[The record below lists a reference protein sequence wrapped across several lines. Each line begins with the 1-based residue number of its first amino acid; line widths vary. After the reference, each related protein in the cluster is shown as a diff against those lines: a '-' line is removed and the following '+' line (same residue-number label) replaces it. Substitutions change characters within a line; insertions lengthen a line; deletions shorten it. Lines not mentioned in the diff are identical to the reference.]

1 MINDRQ
7 PEKPVSRSFHNWG
20 AAIWFSLSSS
30 FLLYSFFKAGDEVV
44 SRRELAISIFVSIVA
59 LFLVLV
65 IFSRLKRTN
74 LQRGLALTAALI
86 LGMILSVTFTPKVF
100 PDFLIIRNL
109 EIQVLERNDQTETSL
124 VWAYWAEHSGSE
136 EEIPQAFKDISF
148 SNFEVSGSWSQVEGQ
163 PLKSTQT
170 GDSLH
175 FQPRGI
181 HFHRPVITM
190 LSEGGKALVEVN
202 FNGRRSFYHLNGL
215 DSDPLIIDEI
225 APSTVDLIASLFLYI
240 VAFSGLLYGL
250 LLILLSLV
258 PRAPAHFYTSD
269 ELPDQADHSVERPFL
284 VLLLSFF
291 IPIVILLGILLLL
304 QVTPFGDRT
313 FLRIDMGRQYAAFLG
328 SLKWILSG
336 ENDLFYTFGKGLGG
350 SMISLVAYYLANPIN
365 WLVALFSTE
374 MVPFAITLL
383 VLIRCGLCGLTSAV
397 YFRAIGLKGWNSLIF
412 STAYAL
418 MSYAMVNAENYF
430 FIDGMIFL
438 PLVGM
443 GVEKMVK
450 RRTGWVFLFSLTAI
464 LFIQFYMAYMVALF
478 SFLLLCYLLIM
489 QQKIYIGKMIK
500 ISLQWL
506 GWSILALGLAAIV
519 LLPVVN
525 QLVVGPSRITLPEF
539 LLKTNFPLQ
548 NLLTRN
554 LALAYK
560 PIEIE
565 TGLPFVYSGSVIT
578 FLVISF
584 LFNREISILEKVTS
598 IGILGIFLLSFYL
611 RLLDLA
617 WHGFSQPIW
626 WPHRYAFIFTFW
638 MIRMA
643 ARSWLRWRGIDR
655 NAILVVGVVTL
666 SFILV
671 AILISVNPIST
682 FAIFLEVSAV
692 FICLGLFFYYIRPMG
707 KRGTYFWQALFLLNT
722 TILAINAFSIL
733 RINLQDHRV
742 YSVAK
747 WKDQSKNT
755 VSLLTYLDSQDN
767 SFYRIEDLTHL
778 NENEPLL
785 FSYGG
790 LSHYSSTVNWQT
802 VRYLGS
808 LGVSQ
813 LNFSTRY
820 DPGVPMATDSL
831 TGIRYLIALPCKQK
845 KPYQIIYS
853 EGGKSIYQNDLA
865 LPLAFNAVNVGSRLD
880 FSVTEDI
887 FERLNRIFAT
897 LTGDED
903 QQIYTP
909 VPFGKSQSDDGETEI
924 WQLEPQKAGYLY
936 AWFEA
941 PSDYPTSAKINDSD
955 FSKRFNEN
963 RFGVALLGEVAPG
976 DQILFTFNTPPDFN
990 GRRQPAIYSESLEV
1004 LRDAVSTL
1012 TRLPIELSRDA
1023 SSRISGSWKSAP
1035 AGSYIVLSFPYEA
1048 GWQLRVDGTETE
1060 LLTAVGGLMAF
1071 QVPDTA
1077 AHQFEL
1083 DYIPP
1088 GFTLGRWISVASLI
1102 LALIL
1107 FTFQR
1112 WQARR
1117 TITGRAG
1124 IANPMEI

>member
-1 MINDRQ
+1 MTNDQQ
-7 PEKPVSRSFHNWG
+7 PEKTVPHSFHDW
-20 AAIWFSLSSS
+20 AMAIWFSLSGL
-30 FLLYSFFKAGDEVV
+30 FLLYSIFKAGDELI

-59 LFLVLV
+59 LSFVL
-65 IFSRLKRTN
+65 IITSRLKHTRFW
-74 LQRGLALTAALI
+74 RGFALTAALI
-86 LGMILSVTFTPKVF
+86 LGMILSAIFAASVF

-109 EIQVLERNDQTETSL
+109 DVRILERNDQAETSL
-124 VWAYWAEHSGSE
+124 VWAYWAEHSRSE
-136 EEIPQAFKDISF
+136 EKIPQAFKDISF

-163 PLKSTQT
+163 PLKSVQT

-175 FQPRGI
+175 FQLRGI
-181 HFHRPVITM
+181 HFHQPVITM
-190 LSEGGKALVEVN
+190 LSEGGEALVEVN
-202 FNGRRSFYHLNGL
+202 FNGRRSFYRLNGL
-215 DSDPLIIDEI
+215 DSDPLIIDEM
-225 APSTVDLIASLFLYI
+225 APSAVDLLGFLFLYTI
-240 VAFSGLLYGL
+240 AFSGLLYWL
-250 LLILLSLV
+250 LLILLSLI
-258 PRAPAHFYTSD
+258 PQAPAHSHASD
-269 ELPDQADHSVERPFL
+269 ELPDQADHSVDRPFL

-291 IPIVILLGILLLL
+291 IPIAILLGILLLL
-304 QVTPFGDRT
+304 HVTPFGDRT

-328 SLKWILSG
+328 SLKWIVSG

-350 SMISLVAYYLANPIN
+350 SMVSLAAYYLANPIN
-365 WLVALFSTE
+365 WLAALFPTE
-374 MVPFAITLL
+374 MIPFAITLL

-418 MSYAMVNAENYF
+418 MSYTMVNAENYF

-438 PLVGM
+438 PLVSL
-443 GVEKMVK
+443 GVEKLVK
-450 RRTGWVFLFSLTAI
+450 RQTGWIFLFSLTAI
-464 LFIQFYMAYMVALF
+464 FFIQFYMAYMVALF
-478 SFLLLCYLLIM
+478 SLLLLCYLLIM
-489 QQKIYIGKMIK
+489 QQDFSARERIK
-500 ISLQWL
+500 IFLQWL
-506 GWSILALGLAAIV
+506 GWSILALGLAAVV
-519 LLPVVN
+519 LVPVAN
-525 QLVVGPSRITLPEF
+525 QLAVGPSRNTLPEF
-539 LLKTNFPLQ
+539 LLETNFPLQ

-554 LALAYK
+554 LALAYQ
-560 PIEIE
+560 PIDIE
-565 TGLPFVYSGSVIT
+565 TGLPLVYSGSVIT
-578 FLVISF
+578 FLVTLF
-584 LFNREISILEKVTS
+584 LFNRKISILEKVTS
-598 IGILGIFLLSFYL
+598 IGILGIFLVSFYL
-611 RLLDLA
+611 RPLDLI
-617 WHGFSQPIW
+617 WHGFSKPNW
-626 WPHRYAFIFTFW
+626 WSHRYAFIFTFW
-638 MIRMA
+638 MIRIA

-655 NAILVVGVVTL
+655 NAILVVGVITL
-666 SFILV
+666 SFILI
-671 AILISVNPIST
+671 AILISVNPLST
-682 FAIFLEVSAV
+682 LAIFLEVSAV
-692 FICLGLFFYYIRPMG
+692 FVCLGLFFYFLRPMG
-707 KRGTYFWQALFLLNT
+707 KGRSHFWQALFLLNT
-722 TILAINAFSIL
+722 TILAINAFFIL
-733 RINLQDHRV
+733 RINLQGA
-742 YSVAK
+742 YSAVG
-747 WKDQSKNT
+747 WKDQSKKT
-755 VSLLTYLDSQDN
+755 VSLLMHLEDQDD

-785 FSYGG
+785 FSYAG

-802 VRYLGS
+802 VHYLAS

-813 LNFSTRY
+813 YHFFTRY

-853 EGGKSIYQNDLA
+853 EGGKSIYQNELA

-880 FSVTEDI
+880 FSVTENI

-897 LTGDED
+897 LTGDER

-909 VPFGKSQSDDGETEI
+909 VPFGKSQSDDGETEL
-924 WQLEPQKAGYLY
+924 WQVEPQQAGYLY

-941 PSDYPTSAKINDSD
+941 PSDYPTSAIINNSD
-955 FSKRFNEN
+955 FSERFNES
-963 RFGVALLGEVAPG
+963 RFGVALFGEVSPS
-976 DQILFTFNTPPDFN
+976 DQISFTFNTPPDFN

-1012 TRLPIELSRDA
+1012 TRFPIELYRDA

-1083 DYIPP
+1083 VYIPP
-1088 GFTLGRWISVASLI
+1088 GLRLGTWISAASLI

-1107 FTFQR
+1107 FAFQR

-1124 IANPMEI
+1124 ITNAMES